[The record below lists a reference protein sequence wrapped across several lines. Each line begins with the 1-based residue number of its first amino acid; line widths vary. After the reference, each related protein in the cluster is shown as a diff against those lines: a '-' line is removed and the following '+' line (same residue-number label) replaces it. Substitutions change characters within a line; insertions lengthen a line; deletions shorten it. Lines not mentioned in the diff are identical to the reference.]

1 MLCLCCPEGT
11 PPDLWHTRGA
21 SAGLQ
26 EEVILGMSPN
36 FGFNQIAEVGIG
48 VNASCL
54 GAVNIFARKLR
65 EKKKDAGLEKCHW
78 PAWGGHRP
86 RSEHVPLQ

>member
-1 MLCLCCPEGT
+1 MRRVQLSPLLVVCCKNVLWLCCPEGM
-11 PPDLWHTRGA
+11 PPDLWQTRGA

-36 FGFNQIAEVGIG
+36 FFGFNQIAEVGIG

-54 GAVNIFARKLR
+54 GTVNVFAQKIRG
-65 EKKKDAGLEKCHW
+65 KKKKRMLD
-78 PAWGGHRP
+78 
-86 RSEHVPLQ
+86 